1 VDYSGWFGDTVRWYI
16 ALMLITWGF
25 APAVRWLLGGL
36 SDKGAAVARPA
47 ALLFV
52 LWPTWF
58 LSGSVK
64 LPYTSWGIWITLA
77 IGAAICWGYAWKR
90 QWIERDWIRTLLIV
104 EAVSLAT
111 FAAYVGLRGFTPQ
124 LAYTE
129 KPMDMMFLTA
139 SYRTDSIPPAD
150 AWMSGETINYYY
162 LGYLIYG
169 TLSRIAGISTWIGYN
184 LALATTASMASVAA
198 GGAAYNI
205 VRRGMTRRVA
215 WMAAVLGGFFVVVAG
230 NMRAAVEFVR
240 DPSATWDQ
248 GWWGTVGWASSRVI
262 VDEGQGFT
270 ETINEFPWFSL
281 LLGDLHPHLTALP
294 FTILAIVL
302 AISAVLTGSTERP
315 DRAGW
320 GKLMVA
326 GMLVGALYPLN
337 SLDFPTYLVLLVLAI
352 AVVGGWNR
360 RTLEKV
366 AVVAAA
372 SLVAWLPFTLRFV
385 SFAGGDTSQLPS
397 WLQDIPVLPRLLTT
411 IAFYKHE
418 RTSVG
423 EFLTIFGL
431 FWAIALLYLGL
442 RLWQRFGG
450 QGRPEV
456 RRWVI
461 AACVIV
467 LLAAVAIPMPVL
479 VLAGAPLGAS
489 LWLVERNRREG
500 TIRDAIPEG
509 LYACGFGLIVL
520 TEVFYV
526 QDAFNGRF
534 NTLFKVYYQVWAM
547 LGIACAVAVLTLI
560 IELRPYPALRTALG
574 VAGIVGLL
582 AAFAYPVI
590 ATQQWTREFGPREW
604 KGLNSAA
611 FMADLSA
618 DDLAAMHWLYD
629 NAESDDVIIEMP
641 GCAYQVNGGIPTSG
655 LAAMTGVPTIIGWGG
670 HEGQWRDGQP
680 ELLGQIGTRQG
691 DVAAIYADPS
701 SPLVDQYDAT
711 LLYVGNY
718 ERYGTPNCVI
728 PVPGSLNGET
738 LTGPYASIANPEF
751 PGPTWEPVFTSGET
765 SIYRRVQSTA

>member
-1 VDYSGWFGDTVRWYI
+1 MDYSGWFGDTVRWYI
-16 ALMLITWGF
+16 ALVLITWGF

-36 SDKGAAVARPA
+36 SDKGASVARPA

-58 LSGSVK
+58 LSGSVN
-64 LPYTSWGIWITLA
+64 LPFTSAGIWIALA
-77 IGAAICWGYAWKR
+77 IGAAICWGSAWKR
-90 QWIERDWIRTLLIV
+90 NWIARDWVRTLLIV
-104 EAVSLAT
+104 EAVSLVT

-162 LGYLIYG
+162 LSYLIYG
-169 TLSRIAGISTWIGYN
+169 TLSRIAGITTWVGYN
-184 LALATTASMASVAA
+184 LALATTASMAAVAA
-198 GGAAYNI
+198 GGAAWNI
-205 VRRGMTRRVA
+205 VRRGMSSRMA
-215 WMAAVLGGFFVVVAG
+215 WLAAVLGGFFVVVAG

-262 VDEGQGFT
+262 VDEGREFT

-302 AISAVLTGSTERP
+302 AISAVLTGNSERP

-320 GKLMVA
+320 GRLVVA

-352 AVVGGWNR
+352 AAVGGWNR
-360 RTLEKV
+360 RSLEKV
-366 AVVAAA
+366 AVVAVA
-372 SLVAWLPFTLRFV
+372 SLLAWLPFTVRFV
-385 SFAGGDTSQLPS
+385 SFAGGDTSGLLS
-397 WLQDIPVLPRLLTT
+397 WLQDVPVLPRMLTT
-411 IAFYKHE
+411 IAFYKHD

-423 EFLTIFGL
+423 EFLTVFGL
-431 FWAIALLYLGL
+431 FWVIALLYLGL
-442 RLWQRFGG
+442 RLWQRLGG

-461 AACVIV
+461 AVAIFI

-479 VLAGAPLGAS
+479 VLAGAPLAAS
-489 LWLVERNRREG
+489 LWLVERQRREG

-509 LYACGFGLIVL
+509 LYACAFGLIVL
-520 TEVFYV
+520 TEFFYV

-534 NTLFKVYYQVWAM
+534 NTLFKIYYQVWTM
-547 LGIACAVAVLTLI
+547 LGIACAVAVVTLLV
-560 IELRPYPALRTALG
+560 ELRPYPALRTALG
-574 VAGIVGLL
+574 VAGVVGLL
-582 AAFAYPVI
+582 AALAYPLI
-590 ATQQWTREFGPREW
+590 ATQQWTREFGPRDW

-611 FMADLSA
+611 FMANLSP
-618 DDLAAMHWLYD
+618 DDLAAMEWLYD
-629 NAESDDVIIEMP
+629 NAQDDDVIIEGP
-641 GCAYQVNGGIPTSG
+641 GCQYQVYGGIPTSG
-655 LAAMTGVPTIIGWGG
+655 MAAMTGVPTIIGWGG
-670 HEGQWRDGQP
+670 HEGQWRAGQP
-680 ELLGQIGTRQG
+680 ELLEQIGTRQA
-691 DVAAIYADPS
+691 DVAAIYADPA
-701 SPLVDQYDAT
+701 SPLVDQYNAT
-711 LLYVGNY
+711 LLFVGSY
-718 ERYGTPNCVI
+718 ERYGTPSC
-728 PVPGSLNGET
+728 GSA
-738 LTGPYASIANPEF
+738 GPYPSVANPDF
-751 PGPTWEPVFTSGET
+751 PGPGWEPVFTSGET
-765 SIYRRVQSTA
+765 VIYRRVGTAG